1 MQPWESPVDRAI
13 REAQERGE
21 FDNLPGQ
28 GRPLPPINP
37 HDPDWFVRA
46 LAQREQ
52 LDFTGALPPA
62 LALRKEAAAFPESLA
77 DLSTQESVRAV
88 LEDFNDRVRRD
99 RLRPAEGPLP
109 PMLAPTVDVE
119 EILGQWRT
127 LKESASAESGMP
139 RRPASPIG
147 RPPDAQGE
155 SVDSPGAIRRWW
167 RQRRGRMAR

>member
-37 HDPDWFVRA
+37 HDADWFVRA

-77 DLSTQESVRAV
+77 DLASEESVRAV

-119 EILGQWRT
+119 EVLRRWRT
-127 LKESASAESGMP
+127 MRESASAGAGMP
-139 RRPASPIG
+139 HRPVSSTAH
-147 RPPDAQGE
+147 RPGGQGKPVE
-155 SVDSPGAIRRWW
+155 RPGVIRRWW
-167 RQRRGRMAR
+167 QQRRGRIAR